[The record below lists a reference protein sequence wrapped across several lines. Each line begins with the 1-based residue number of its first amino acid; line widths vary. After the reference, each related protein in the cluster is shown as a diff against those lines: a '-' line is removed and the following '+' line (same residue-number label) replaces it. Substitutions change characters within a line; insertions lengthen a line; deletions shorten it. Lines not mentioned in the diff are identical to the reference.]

1 MYFHILTTV
10 KDYVHPSDNLLVG
23 GLVLK
28 ENEPSND
35 DEAEMEID
43 DKKLFIGR

>member
-1 MYFHILTTV
+1 MTTF

-23 GLVLK
+23 GLVHK
-28 ENEPSND
+28 EHEPSND

-43 DKKLFIGR
+43 GKNYSSEDDAES